1 MIQSRKEAKPA
12 KGGKKERESIEV
24 TIVERTALVVV

>member
-12 KGGKKERESIEV
+12 KGEKKKRESIEV